1 MSALKMARYKSHQV
15 LDVEKK
21 LDDLSHYWRQVQEQT
36 LQKEESLALQQ
47 KHQDILRDTSYWL
60 NMIEEWLSRTETCE
74 LEDIIENNEVKQFI
88 IILFGLLLHLT
99 KVCVFALLIFKIKLK

>member
-74 LEDIIENNEVKQFI
+74 LEDIIENNEVKRFI
-88 IILFGLLLHLT
+88 IILLFGLLLHLP
-99 KVCVFALLIFKIKLK
+99 KCVYLHY